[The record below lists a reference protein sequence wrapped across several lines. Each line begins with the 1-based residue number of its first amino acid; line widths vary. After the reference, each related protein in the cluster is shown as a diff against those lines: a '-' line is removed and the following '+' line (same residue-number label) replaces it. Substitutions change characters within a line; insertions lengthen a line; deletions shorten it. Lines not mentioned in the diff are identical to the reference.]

1 MYLNYFRN
9 LIDSV
14 VKEEKEQHD
23 TKGAATSKDKTKES
37 NKSKKDTSK
46 TTKEKEEDI
55 DLSTLFENM
64 KQEKMKLNKDLVIAR
79 KYDIY

>member
-9 LIDSV
+9 LINNV

-23 TKGAATSKDKTKES
+23 IKGAATSKDKTKES
-37 NKSKKDTSK
+37 NKSKKDTTQ

-55 DLSTLFENM
+55 DLSTLFKKM
-64 KQEKMKLNKDLVIAR
+64 KEEKMKLNRDLVTAR

>member
-9 LIDSV
+9 LINNV

-37 NKSKKDTSK
+37 NKSKKDTTQ

-55 DLSTLFENM
+55 DLSTLFKKM
-64 KQEKMKLNKDLVIAR
+64 KEEKMKLNRDLVTAR